1 MGRPKLHLT
10 ICWTVFD
17 ILSRDRSLTVT
28 DAICILKILK
38 DNHDSSIGIN
48 WDVIDQ
54 TIQEYKDGQ

>member
-1 MGRPKLHLT
+1 M
-10 ICWTVFD
+10 FD
-17 ILSRDRSLTVT
+17 ILSRDKTLTVT
-28 DAICILKILK
+28 DAIYILKILK